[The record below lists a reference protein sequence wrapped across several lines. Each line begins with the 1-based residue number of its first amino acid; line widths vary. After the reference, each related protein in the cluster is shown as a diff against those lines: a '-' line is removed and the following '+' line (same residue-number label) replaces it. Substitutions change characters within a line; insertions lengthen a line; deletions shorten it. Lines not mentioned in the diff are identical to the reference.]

1 MLGSCGSGV
10 LSASWGQN
18 EFNKENLQKIIF
30 SPDKPCFCLF
40 LSFSFIAGLW
50 IKDSVSCSLIF
61 VLFWSVFISCVNRV
75 VSSFSQS
82 LLADE
87 DWALFL
93 TDDQQT
99 EMMAGSLIS
108 RHVGSLNSVW
118 LSDTSS
124 SLAEFLSAGCI
135 FHHLS
140 LWWLFCLSF
149 SSLINKVLCCSVASL
164 TGLHLNVAGLQLL
177 LLQHVHMFKYKDF
190 ITKTQSEAVAAPRL
204 FWLFRKHMKL
214 HRLFHVSP
222 LHPQCDFFFS
232 QKCVELSG
240 LIKLDLS
247 PSSRPDFINHVIDY
261 PAGTEAAWSMTSLC
275 FYVYS
280 VTEFGPHVNTSS
292 GQSSTALI

>member
-1 MLGSCGSGV
+1 ML
-10 LSASWGQN
+10 A
-18 EFNKENLQKIIF
+18 
-30 SPDKPCFCLF
+30 
-40 LSFSFIAGLW
+40 
-50 IKDSVSCSLIF
+50 
-61 VLFWSVFISCVNRV
+61 
-75 VSSFSQS
+75 
-82 LLADE
+82 
-87 DWALFL
+87 
-93 TDDQQT
+93 
-99 EMMAGSLIS
+99 
-108 RHVGSLNSVW
+108 VW
-118 LSDTSS
+118 TLSDTSS

-204 FWLFRKHMKL
+204 FWLFSKHMKL

-247 PSSRPDFINHVIDY
+247 PSRCPDFINHVIDY

-292 GQSSTALI
+292 GESSTALI